1 METMKSIKDLK
12 ASFKKLPGI
21 GEKTSERLAYAVL
34 NFSKE
39 EIEEFKS
46 SLDEVMT
53 RVHVCPKCGQYIDT
67 PYCPV
72 CDDSSRDKKTILVVG
87 DMKDVLS
94 FEKTEKY
101 HGLYFVL
108 NGLLSPLKGKDP
120 ASLRLPYLRQRVIE
134 EGIEEVILATSST
147 LEGETTALYINKYL
161 KDTGVKLSRLAY
173 GLPVGADLEYVDYLT
188 IERSLASRTDMKGE

>member
-21 GEKTSERLAYAVL
+21 GEKTSERLAYALL

-39 EIEEFKS
+39 EIDAFINSLKEVEEN
-46 SLDEVMT
+46 
-53 RVHVCPKCGQYIDT
+53 VHVCPKCGQYIDT
-67 PYCPV
+67 VYCPV
-72 CDDSSRDKKTILVVG
+72 CDDTSRDNKTILVVG

-120 ASLRLPYLRQRVIE
+120 ESLRLPYLRKRVIE

-161 KDTGVKLSRLAY
+161 KDTGAKLTRLAY